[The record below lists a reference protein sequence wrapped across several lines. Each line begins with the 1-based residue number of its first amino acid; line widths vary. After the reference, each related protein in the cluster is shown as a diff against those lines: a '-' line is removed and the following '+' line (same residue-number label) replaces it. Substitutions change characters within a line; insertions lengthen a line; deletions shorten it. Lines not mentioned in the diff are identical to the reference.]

1 VAAADI
7 ERSAA
12 GAAAVAALL
21 DDPTAFEPP
30 VVAVLS
36 GGNVDPVLLVRVLR
50 HGLAAAGR
58 YLSFHVRIDDR
69 PGALASLLQT
79 LADAGANVLDVVHER
94 TGPTLHVDEVEV
106 ALQVET
112 RGPDHSEDV
121 LTVLRSHGYPVT
133 FA

>member
-1 VAAADI
+1 
-7 ERSAA
+7 
-12 GAAAVAALL
+12 
-21 DDPTAFEPP
+21 
-30 VVAVLS
+30 
-36 GGNVDPVLLVRVLR
+36 LLVRVLR

-58 YLSFHVRIDDR
+58 YLSFHARIDDR

-112 RGPDHSEDV
+112 RGSDHSQE
-121 LTVLRSHGYPVT
+121 LLALLRSRGYPVT
-133 FA
+133 FR